1 MVIRFHQKMTS
12 SNQDAVYQDFL
23 NGLNSPDLIRPRLA
37 VNSNF
42 RSEEMAIVPIRQSS
56 WSRLSVWNDA
66 KAGCQICGREFSSL
80 NNGKRHFR
88 AVHSEIG
95 TNDRQCMICFQTFDV
110 SPVDDFD
117 RHLRETHGVT
127 QRQIFRAKRIKMKN
141 DGLLL
146 DCRHTVICL
155 KMNDDGIVCGAKFPS
170 VRNARRHY
178 MITHVP
184 ASPER
189 NNDGQDPQQNTIN
202 NDANEE

>member
-1 MVIRFHQKMTS
+1 
-12 SNQDAVYQDFL
+12 
-23 NGLNSPDLIRPRLA
+23 
-37 VNSNF
+37 
-42 RSEEMAIVPIRQSS
+42 MAIVPIRQSS

-95 TNDRQCMICFQTFDV
+95 VNDRQCMICFQTFDV

-146 DCRHTVICL
+146 DCRHTVVFYYLKLNNFTSFFCL
-155 KMNDDGIVCGAKFPS
+155 DTDRFCLSFFLFTDMS
-170 VRNARRHY
+170 
-178 MITHVP
+178 
-184 ASPER
+184 
-189 NNDGQDPQQNTIN
+189 QN
-202 NDANEE
+202 E

>member
-1 MVIRFHQKMTS
+1 MIYYK
-12 SNQDAVYQDFL
+12 FL
-23 NGLNSPDLIRPRLA
+23 
-37 VNSNF
+37 
-42 RSEEMAIVPIRQSS
+42 EEMAIVPIRQSS

-95 TNDRQCMICFQTFDV
+95 TNDQQCMICFQTFDI

-146 DCRHTVICL
+146 DCRHTVVFEI
-155 KMNDDGIVCGAKFPS
+155 D
-170 VRNARRHY
+170 
-178 MITHVP
+178 
-184 ASPER
+184 
-189 NNDGQDPQQNTIN
+189 
-202 NDANEE
+202 

>member
-1 MVIRFHQKMTS
+1 
-12 SNQDAVYQDFL
+12 
-23 NGLNSPDLIRPRLA
+23 
-37 VNSNF
+37 
-42 RSEEMAIVPIRQSS
+42 MAIVPIRQSS

-146 DCRHTVICL
+146 DCRHTVVFYYL
-155 KMNDDGIVCGAKFPS
+155 KL
-170 VRNARRHY
+170 
-178 MITHVP
+178 
-184 ASPER
+184 
-189 NNDGQDPQQNTIN
+189 IN
-202 NDANEE
+202 FTSFLA